1 MSPYSCPDF
10 ICDLD
15 ADETSF
21 VSLVYNQSEVDKEIA
36 YISNVVLDFSDKI
49 EIKLKLK
56 RTNSRIFGYSYGRIN
71 YKKSIKFWSKVRS
84 HCKKEL
90 KRLRDRGIKGR
101 GNLCE
106 LSEQDYMTWANY
118 HNQYLNAEDMLK
130 QSRFYRKDKH
140 RYNTDSVPIT
150 FEKV

>member
-1 MSPYSCPDF
+1 MSPYSCPDM
-10 ICDLD
+10 ISDVD
-15 ADETSF
+15 AEESF
-21 VSLVYNQSEVDKEIA
+21 VSLVYNQSDVDKEIA

-84 HCKKEL
+84 KCKKEL
-90 KRLRDRGIKGR
+90 KRLRDRGITGR

-106 LSEQDYMTWANY
+106 LSEQDYMTYANY
-118 HNQYLNAEDMLK
+118 HNQYLNAEDMMH
-130 QSRFYRKDKH
+130 QARFYRKDK
-140 RYNTDSVPIT
+140 YNTHIIQVTNVLS
-150 FEKV
+150 K